1 MEKTIKKS
9 TKDGYDMRLKKLND
23 GKPID
28 NYAFLY
34 DVDVVMDKIK
44 ELKPSTQRNYIIA
57 IVQALRDVPIMKS
70 MYETYTKIMDDM
82 NSKLKINNIKSQKQ
96 IDNWASQED
105 IINVYNKLSNETLDL
120 FCSKRKHLG
129 EADWTKITETL
140 LLSLYVLQPPRRI
153 LDYSCMY
160 IVKVLPKVLD
170 KSLNYYDLSRDSFVF
185 NNYKTSGTY
194 NTQMFKAPDKLA
206 TLIECYIKIHPLK
219 LKAGGFIPLLCS
231 YTGEPYAKTYYIT
244 KMLNKVFKRELGKV
258 ISVNMLRNI
267 FLTDKFGPKVAELSS
282 TANAMGTSSAMVQ
295 NQYIKID

>member
-1 MEKTIKKS
+1 MEKTIKQS
-9 TKDGYDMRLKKLND
+9 TKDGYASRLKKLND

-34 DVDVVMDKIK
+34 DVNIVMDKIK

-82 NSKLKINNIKSQKQ
+82 NSSLKINNTKSQKQ
-96 IDNWASQED
+96 TDNWVSQD
-105 IINVYNKLSNETLDL
+105 NIIEVYNKVSNQNIDL
-120 FCSKRKHLG
+120 FCSKRKHIG

-140 LLSLYVLQPPRRI
+140 LLSLYILQPPRRI

-160 IVKVLPKVLD
+160 IVKQLPRELD
-170 KSLNYYDLSRDSFVF
+170 RSINYYDLSRDSFVF

-194 NTQMFKAPDKLA
+194 NMQINKAPEKLA
-206 TLIECYIKIHPLK
+206 TLIECYVKIHPIK
-219 LKAGGFIPLLCS
+219 LVSSGKIPLICNFA
-231 YTGEPYAKTYYIT
+231 GEPYTKTYYIT
-244 KMLNKVFKRELGKV
+244 KMLNRIFKRELGKT

-267 FLTDKFGPKVAELSS
+267 FLTDKFSPSISELNNIA
-282 TANAMGTSSAMVQ
+282 TAMGTSSQMAQ
-295 NQYIKID
+295 NQYIKI